1 MKKLFI
7 KNFKIVTEMTTRQT
21 QAQAQAQT
29 QQAVAEPKGWKL
41 FTNGRG
47 VRTGEVKLSFPRLFE
62 LDPTAEFNKDKY
74 STSIIVTEEE
84 KEFLEKVVV
93 ENTYYDAIKTYQKWG
108 GAQPK
113 NFQMPTFK
121 LLSLEEKEM
130 FYPASQGTYYS
141 LIAKTTEKPQLV
153 DLQTK
158 PLQDKNELYS
168 GVIVRLSLSAYPW
181 AYGGKTGVSFSLGVV
196 QKLADGQRIG
206 GSPAN
211 DLSLFAD
218 TSDVEFSSFGGDPF
232 AEGDPF
238 AQPQP
243 QPQQAQTQPQTQQS
257 VASGSNDGDLVMPM
271 PNQTQVRTQEQ
282 PAPHTSTGDAL
293 PF

>member
-1 MKKLFI
+1 MKHIFI
-7 KNFKIVTEMTTRQT
+7 KNFKIVREMNRQ
-21 QAQAQAQT
+21 QAQAQT
-29 QQAVAEPKGWKL
+29 QQAVAEPKGWRL

-74 STSIIVTEEE
+74 STSIIITEEE

-93 ENTYYDAIKTYQKWG
+93 KNTYYDAVKTYQKWG

-141 LIAKTTEKPQLV
+141 LIAKTNEKPQLV

-211 DLSLFAD
+211 DLSMFAD

-232 AEGDPF
+232 ADGDPF
-238 AQPQP
+238 AQPQ
-243 QPQQAQTQPQTQQS
+243 QAQPQQS
-257 VASGSNDGDLVMPM
+257 VASGSNDGDLLMPM
-271 PNQTQVRTQEQ
+271 PNAQQVRTQGSEVRTQAQ

>member
-1 MKKLFI
+1 MKHIFI
-7 KNFKIVTEMTTRQT
+7 KNFKIVREMYRQQT
-21 QAQAQAQT
+21 HPQAQT
-29 QQAVAEPKGWKL
+29 QTQQAIAEPKGWKL

-74 STSIIVTEEE
+74 STSIVITAEE

-93 ENTYYDAIKTYQKWG
+93 KNTYYEAIKTYQKWG

-181 AYGGKTGVSFSLGVV
+181 AYGGKTGVSFILGVV

-232 AEGDPF
+232 SEGDPF
-238 AQPQP
+238 AQPQRG
-243 QPQQAQTQPQTQQS
+243 
-257 VASGSNDGDLVMPM
+257 VASGSNDGDLLMPM
-271 PNQTQVRTQEQ
+271 PNAPQVRTQDTEVRTQAQ

>member
-1 MKKLFI
+1 MLSRP
-7 KNFKIVTEMTTRQT
+7 TRS
-21 QAQAQAQT
+21 
-29 QQAVAEPKGWKL
+29 G
-41 FTNGRG
+41 
-47 VRTGEVKLSFPRLFE
+47 
-62 LDPTAEFNKDKY
+62 
-74 STSIIVTEEE
+74 
-84 KEFLEKVVV
+84 
-93 ENTYYDAIKTYQKWG
+93 G

-141 LIAKTTEKPQLV
+141 LIAKTNERPQLV

-211 DLSLFAD
+211 DLSMFAD

-238 AQPQP
+238 AQPQQAQP
-243 QPQQAQTQPQTQQS
+243 QPQIQQS

-271 PNQTQVRTQEQ
+271 PNQPQVSTQAPHTTPQ
-282 PAPHTSTGDAL
+282 APHTSTGDAL

>member
-1 MKKLFI
+1 MKHIFI
-7 KNFKIVTEMTTRQT
+7 KNFKIVREMAKKQT
-21 QAQAQAQT
+21 QTQAQAQT

-74 STSIIVTEEE
+74 STSIIITEEE

-93 ENTYYDAIKTYQKWG
+93 KNTYYDAIKTYQKWG

-141 LIAKTTEKPQLV
+141 LIAKTNERPQLV

-232 AEGDPF
+232 ADGDPF
-238 AQPQP
+238 AQS
-243 QPQQAQTQPQTQQS
+243 QPQTRQS

-271 PNQTQVRTQEQ
+271 PNQTQVSTQAPHTTPQ
-282 PAPHTSTGDAL
+282 APHTSIGDAL

>member
-1 MKKLFI
+1 MRRIFI
-7 KNFKIVTEMTTRQT
+7 KKFKIVREMTNKQ
-21 QAQAQAQT
+21 QAQAQA

-74 STSIIVTEEE
+74 STSIIITEEE
-84 KEFLEKVVV
+84 KKFLEQVVV
-93 ENTYYDAIKTYQKWG
+93 KNAYYDAIKTYQKWG

-232 AEGDPF
+232 SEGDPF

-243 QPQQAQTQPQTQQS
+243 QPQQG

-271 PNQTQVRTQEQ
+271 PNQPQVRTQGSEVRTQAQ

>member
-1 MKKLFI
+1 M
-7 KNFKIVTEMTTRQT
+7 NRQ
-21 QAQAQAQT
+21 QAQAQT

-74 STSIIVTEEE
+74 STSIIITEEE

-93 ENTYYDAIKTYQKWG
+93 KNTYYDAVKTYQKWG

-141 LIAKTTEKPQLV
+141 LIAKTNERPQLV

-238 AQPQP
+238 AQPQ
-243 QPQQAQTQPQTQQS
+243 QPQTQQS

-271 PNQTQVRTQEQ
+271 PNQTQVSTQ
-282 PAPHTSTGDAL
+282 APHTTPQAPHTRIGDAL

>member
-1 MKKLFI
+1 M
-7 KNFKIVTEMTTRQT
+7 NRQ
-21 QAQAQAQT
+21 QAQAQT

-74 STSIIVTEEE
+74 STSIIITEEE

-93 ENTYYDAIKTYQKWG
+93 KNTYYDAIKTYQKWG

-141 LIAKTTEKPQLV
+141 LIAKTNERPQLV

-238 AQPQP
+238 AQPQ
-243 QPQQAQTQPQTQQS
+243 QAQLQTQQS

-271 PNQTQVRTQEQ
+271 PNQQQVSTQAPHTTPQ
-282 PAPHTSTGDAL
+282 APHTSTGDAL

>member
-1 MKKLFI
+1 MKHIFI
-7 KNFKIVTEMTTRQT
+7 KNFKIVREMNRQ
-21 QAQAQAQT
+21 QAQAQT
-29 QQAVAEPKGWKL
+29 QQAVAEPKGWRL

-74 STSIIVTEEE
+74 STSIIITAEE

-93 ENTYYDAIKTYQKWG
+93 KNTYYDAIKTYQKWG

-232 AEGDPF
+232 SEGDPF
-238 AQPQP
+238 AQPQQV
-243 QPQQAQTQPQTQQS
+243 QPQQS

-271 PNQTQVRTQEQ
+271 PNAQQVRTQAQ

>member
-1 MKKLFI
+1 MKNIFI
-7 KNFKIVTEMTTRQT
+7 KNFKIVREMTNKQ
-21 QAQAQAQT
+21 QAQAQT

-74 STSIIVTEEE
+74 STSIIVTAEE

-93 ENTYYDAIKTYQKWG
+93 RNTYYDAIKTYQKWG

-158 PLQDKNELYS
+158 PLQDKNDLYS

-232 AEGDPF
+232 ADGDPF

-243 QPQQAQTQPQTQQS
+243 QPQQG

-271 PNQTQVRTQEQ
+271 PNQQQVRTQGSEVRTQ
-282 PAPHTSTGDAL
+282 AQATPNTSTGDAL

>member
-1 MKKLFI
+1 MKNIFI
-7 KNFKIVTEMTTRQT
+7 KDFKITREMAKKQT

-74 STSIIVTEEE
+74 TTSIIITEEE

-93 ENTYYDAIKTYQKWG
+93 KNTYYDAIKTYQKWG

-121 LLSLEEKEM
+121 LLSLEEKER

-141 LIAKTTEKPQLV
+141 LIAKTNEMPQLV

-211 DLSLFAD
+211 DLSMFAD

-238 AQPQP
+238 AQ
-243 QPQQAQTQPQTQQS
+243 QPQQALPQTQQS
-257 VASGSNDGDLVMPM
+257 VASGSSDGDLLMPM
-271 PNQTQVRTQEQ
+271 PNQTQVRTQAQ
-282 PAPHTSTGDAL
+282 PTPNTSTDDAL

>member
-1 MKKLFI
+1 MKHIFI
-7 KNFKIVTEMTTRQT
+7 KKFKIVREMNRQ
-21 QAQAQAQT
+21 QAQAQT

-74 STSIIVTEEE
+74 STSIIITEEE

-93 ENTYYDAIKTYQKWG
+93 KNTYYDAIKTYQKWG

-141 LIAKTTEKPQLV
+141 LIAKTNERPQLV

-232 AEGDPF
+232 ADGDPF
-238 AQPQP
+238 AQS
-243 QPQQAQTQPQTQQS
+243 QPQTRQS

-271 PNQTQVRTQEQ
+271 PNQTQVSTQAPHTTPQ
-282 PAPHTSTGDAL
+282 APHTSIGDAL

>member
-1 MKKLFI
+1 MRRIFI
-7 KNFKIVTEMTTRQT
+7 KKFKIVREMTNKQ
-21 QAQAQAQT
+21 QAQAQA

-74 STSIIVTEEE
+74 STSIIITEEE
-84 KEFLEKVVV
+84 KKFLEQVVV
-93 ENTYYDAIKTYQKWG
+93 KNAYYDAIKTYQKWG

-211 DLSLFAD
+211 NLSMFAD
-218 TSDVEFSSFGGDPF
+218 TSDVEFSSFGSDPF

-243 QPQQAQTQPQTQQS
+243 QPQTQQS

-271 PNQTQVRTQEQ
+271 PNQQQAPYTTQPT
-282 PAPHTSTGDAL
+282 PNTSTGDAL

>member
-1 MKKLFI
+1 MKNIFI
-7 KNFKIVTEMTTRQT
+7 KNFKITKEMAKKQT
-21 QAQAQAQT
+21 QAQAQT

-74 STSIIVTEEE
+74 STSIVITEEE

-93 ENTYYDAIKTYQKWG
+93 KNTYYDAIKTYQKWG

-141 LIAKTTEKPQLV
+141 LIAKTNEKPQLV

-211 DLSLFAD
+211 DLSMFAD

-238 AQPQP
+238 AQPQ
-243 QPQQAQTQPQTQQS
+243 QPQQAQQS
-257 VASGSNDGDLVMPM
+257 VASGSNDGDLLMPM
-271 PNQTQVRTQEQ
+271 PNQPQVSTQGSEVRTQAQ

>member
-7 KNFKIVTEMTTRQT
+7 KNFKIVREMTNKQ
-21 QAQAQAQT
+21 QAQTQT

-74 STSIIVTEEE
+74 TTSIIITEEE

-93 ENTYYDAIKTYQKWG
+93 RNAYYDAIKTYQKWG

-141 LIAKTTEKPQLV
+141 LIAKTNERPQLV

-232 AEGDPF
+232 ADGDPF
-238 AQPQP
+238 AQPQQAQPQP
-243 QPQQAQTQPQTQQS
+243 QPQQG

-271 PNQTQVRTQEQ
+271 PNAQQVSTQAPHTAPQ
-282 PAPHTSTGDAL
+282 APHTSTGDAL

>member
-1 MKKLFI
+1 MKNIFI
-7 KNFKIVTEMTTRQT
+7 KNFKIVTDMTTRQT
-21 QAQAQAQT
+21 QAQAQT

-74 STSIIVTEEE
+74 STSIVITAEE

-93 ENTYYDAIKTYQKWG
+93 RNTYYDAIKTYQKWG

-141 LIAKTTEKPQLV
+141 LIAKTNERPQLV

-211 DLSLFAD
+211 DLSMFAD

-243 QPQQAQTQPQTQQS
+243 QPQTQQS

-271 PNQTQVRTQEQ
+271 PNAPQVRTQGSEVRTQTQ
-282 PAPHTSTGDAL
+282 PTPNTSTGDAL

>member
-1 MKKLFI
+1 MKNIFI
-7 KNFKIVTEMTTRQT
+7 KNFKIAREMTKKQT
-21 QAQAQAQT
+21 QTQAQT

-74 STSIIVTEEE
+74 TTSIIITEEE

-93 ENTYYDAIKTYQKWG
+93 KNTYYDAIKTYQKWG

-113 NFQMPTFK
+113 NFQMPAVK

-141 LIAKTTEKPQLV
+141 IIAKTNEKPQLV

-238 AQPQP
+238 AQPQL
-243 QPQQAQTQPQTQQS
+243 QPQQG
-257 VASGSNDGDLVMPM
+257 VASGSNDGDLLMPM
-271 PNQTQVRTQEQ
+271 PNAQQVRTQAQ
-282 PAPHTSTGDAL
+282 PTPNTSTGDAL

>member
-7 KNFKIVTEMTTRQT
+7 KNFKIVTEMAKRQT
-21 QAQAQAQT
+21 QAQTQA

-74 STSIIVTEEE
+74 STSIIITEEE

-93 ENTYYDAIKTYQKWG
+93 KNTYYDAIKTYQKWG

-121 LLSLEEKEM
+121 LLTLEEKEM

-153 DLQTK
+153 DLHTK

-243 QPQQAQTQPQTQQS
+243 QTQQG

-271 PNQTQVRTQEQ
+271 PNQQQVRTQGSEVRTQAQ

>member
-1 MKKLFI
+1 MKHIFI
-7 KNFKIVTEMTTRQT
+7 KNFKIVREMAKKQT
-21 QAQAQAQT
+21 QTQAQT

-74 STSIIVTEEE
+74 STSIIITEEE

-93 ENTYYDAIKTYQKWG
+93 KNTYYDAIKTYQKWG

-141 LIAKTTEKPQLV
+141 LIAKTNERPQLV

-232 AEGDPF
+232 ADGDPF

-243 QPQQAQTQPQTQQS
+243 QQS

-271 PNQTQVRTQEQ
+271 PNQQQVRTQWSEVRTQAQ
-282 PAPHTSTGDAL
+282 PAPNASTGDAL